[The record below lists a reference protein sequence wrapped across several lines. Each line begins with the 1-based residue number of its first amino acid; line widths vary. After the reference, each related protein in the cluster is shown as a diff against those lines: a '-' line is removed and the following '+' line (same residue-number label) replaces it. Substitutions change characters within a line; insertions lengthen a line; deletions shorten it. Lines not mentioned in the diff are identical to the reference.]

1 MIPCKQDRNVLLL
14 RAGESALVAVMF
26 GGDEAL
32 SLVRTYS
39 LELVRRIA
47 AIMKA
52 SSGTAGS
59 PDERIQT
66 GKFDSEIGGALTDVF
81 G

>member
-1 MIPCKQDRNVLLL
+1 
-14 RAGESALVAVMF
+14 MF
-26 GGDEAL
+26 GGDAAL

-47 AIMKA
+47 SIMKSSSA
-52 SSGTAGS
+52 SGGS